1 MLGRNEPKQPDELIC
16 IISPNRDAL
25 FGQNYTVWRLGMVE
39 LTNIFTLKNII
50 IYLLIINIIAFLA
63 MFIDK
68 KKAEKDRW
76 RIKESTLLTL
86 ALIGGSIGAI
96 AGMYTFH
103 HKTKKPRFFIGI
115 PVIIV
120 LQTMLIIAIVI
131 R

>member
-1 MLGRNEPKQPDELIC
+1 
-16 IISPNRDAL
+16 
-25 FGQNYTVWRLGMVE
+25 MVE

-103 HKTKKPRFFIGI
+103 HKTKKLQFVIGF
-115 PVIIV
+115 PVI
-120 LQTMLIIAIVI
+120 LISEIII
-131 R
+131 LIYLKLYIF